1 MLTKYDGFIF
11 DLDGTIYVGDKLI
24 PKADEVINHLIKS
37 NKKVIF
43 ITNKT
48 TGSVKQYC
56 EFLKKNNLN
65 VTESEIINSTL
76 VTKKYLKD
84 KHPNEKFYAIGEE
97 VFINEIEEIG
107 LEFSKNPNEIKI
119 VLITLDRTLDYSKL
133 EIAAKALDNGARFYA
148 ANIDDTCPVEGG
160 EIWDAGSTISALE
173 KRTHFKLEKH
183 FGKPSNYMMDE
194 ILSKLNIPSEKCLLI
209 GDRVE
214 TDIAMGNSFGIDTA
228 LVSTGVFKN
237 FDGNENYIPTYKIN
251 SIYDIIK

>member
-24 PKADEVINHLIKS
+24 PKAAEVINHLKKS
-37 NKKVIF
+37 NKKIIF

-48 TGSVKQYC
+48 TGTVKQYC
-56 EFLKKNNLN
+56 DFLTKNKLN
-65 VTESEIINSTL
+65 VTEEEIINSTI
-76 VTKKYLKD
+76 VTKKYLGE
-84 KHPNEKFYAIGEE
+84 KHPGAKFYAIGEE
-97 VFINEIEEIG
+97 VFISEIENAG
-107 LEFSKNPNEIKI
+107 LQFSKEPNEIRI
-119 VLITLDRTLDYSKL
+119 VIITLDRTLDYSKL
-133 EIAAKALDNGARFYA
+133 EIAARALDNGARFYA

-183 FGKPSNYMMDE
+183 FGKPSKFMMNE
-194 ILSKLNIPSEKCLLI
+194 ILNKLNIPSEKCLLI

-228 LVSTGVFKN
+228 LVSTGVFN
-237 FDGNENYIPTYKIN
+237 HFDGNE
-251 SIYDIIK
+251 